1 MNIPA
6 ERLALSMAAIPL
18 LLAAEPAFATLTS
31 QNIFTSRNPLEVFV
45 NFMTG
50 PFAYGLL
57 IVGVVATGAT
67 LIFGT
72 DFSGFSRRMPLVAG
86 AGGILI
92 LADELVQVL
101 FGAAGGFSVPPDM
114 LLQAWPWP
122 DGAEAAP

>member
-1 MNIPA
+1 MYIRA
-6 ERLALSMAAIPL
+6 ERLALFMAALPL
-18 LLAAEPAFATLTS
+18 LLSAEPAFATLTS
-31 QNIFTSRNPLEVFV
+31 SNIFTSRNPLETFV

-57 IVGVVATGAT
+57 IVGIVATGAS

-86 AGGILI
+86 AGGVLI

-114 LLQAWPWP
+114 MFQAWPWP
-122 DGAEAAP
+122 DVPEAGL